1 MWDTDVF
8 TFKKGLQAHKKEIKP
23 APKEYV
29 WCSTVSERIL
39 KSAGL
44 IRAEKPSNAT

>member
-29 WCSTVSERIL
+29 VWHSFRENFEINWL
-39 KSAGL
+39 NKG
-44 IRAEKPSNAT
+44 

>member
-8 TFKKGLQAHKKEIKP
+8 TFKKRSQAHKKEIKP

-29 WCSTVSERIL
+29 WCSTVAERIL
-39 KSAGL
+39 KSTGL
-44 IRAEKPSNAT
+44 IRAEKVGTAV